1 MELDFREEPRPSTP
15 WLTAGEAADYLR
27 VKLATIR
34 AWTSRGLVPYAKQ
47 GRVVRYSVRDLD
59 RWFRAG
65 MCPGAAAAGESLPSS
80 DREVSVAR

>member
-1 MELDFREEPRPSTP
+1 MELDFRENPRPETP

-34 AWTSRGLVPYAKQ
+34 AWTSRGLLPYAKR
-47 GRVVRYSVRDLD
+47 GHVVRYSVRDLD

-65 MCPGAAAAGESLPSS
+65 ARTSEPAG
-80 DREVSVAR
+80 REA

>member
-1 MELDFREEPRPSTP
+1 MELDPREDPRLVTP

-59 RWFRAG
+59 RWFRSGTRTSVPAG
-65 MCPGAAAAGESLPSS
+65 
-80 DREVSVAR
+80 REA